1 MRSEG
6 VRSNNLRYNLI
17 IILVYLTGIILI
29 LQLFNLQVVKGK
41 EYRETSNTRLTRETT
56 IKAARGSIK
65 DRTGTNLVTTRMG
78 FNVELYKTKIDTQVL
93 NKTIL
98 NTINILEKNKD
109 TYINILPI
117 KIEPYE
123 FKMKTKESQDEW
135 KKENNLD
142 ISYTAEQVF
151 NKLKERYKIEQE
163 NVKDAYKIMAVR
175 YEIELNGYSSIRS
188 VTIAKDISR
197 ESAIKLT
204 EQTSYFPGISATT
217 EAIVTYPSKTLA
229 SHILGFIGNITRSR
243 T

>member
-109 TYINILPI
+109 TYIN
-117 KIEPYE
+117 
-123 FKMKTKESQDEW
+123 
-135 KKENNLD
+135 
-142 ISYTAEQVF
+142 
-151 NKLKERYKIEQE
+151 NK
-163 NVKDAYKIMAVR
+163 N
-175 YEIELNGYSSIRS
+175 
-188 VTIAKDISR
+188 
-197 ESAIKLT
+197 
-204 EQTSYFPGISATT
+204 
-217 EAIVTYPSKTLA
+217 
-229 SHILGFIGNITRSR
+229 
-243 T
+243 